1 MLFRGCL
8 LRTAVFLATSGYQS
22 VKIFS
27 CFRFLY
33 QFLIFWPVLPFT
45 MSLSADQFMGN
56 RLCWVLCGWPVLQK
70 EIKCHSAIHRTLI
83 IRWSASL
90 VWPRCS
96 LVCYPQ
102 ETRLASIANETIETH
117 NHSSRDLV
125 ARAGDHCLF
134 CSLLPFVKRKP
145 HYLVWSFPVNI

>member
-1 MLFRGCL
+1 MFVAKCGLFSNIRLSECENLQLFSFSLPILDL
-8 LRTAVFLATSGYQS
+8 LACAAFYNVIKRWSIY
-22 VKIFS
+22 
-27 CFRFLY
+27 
-33 QFLIFWPVLPFT
+33 
-45 MSLSADQFMGN
+45 GN